1 MLSNS
6 WNKTEGESISQKVIG
21 KVKPDEPLKNRID
34 FAQKKLQ
41 AQISK
46 LSGIN
51 EKLQTKHDKIFEKIV
66 NAQRNNKPAYAQ
78 AYAGELTQVR
88 KMKNMVSGAK
98 LSMEQVKLRLDTV
111 SELGD
116 VVVTLSPLII
126 ELESKVA
133 ITVTPKI
140 AIQNICDG
148 PNLSAKFA
156 NTGVKKIKIIIPIT
170 PPMKELIKQ

>member
-1 MLSNS
+1 MPPEKIGLKTNLSTP
-6 WNKTEGESISQKVIG
+6 KTESYPMVANH
-21 KVKPDEPLKNRID
+21 KPMAP
-34 FAQKKLQ
+34 
-41 AQISK
+41 
-46 LSGIN
+46 
-51 EKLQTKHDKIFEKIV
+51 EK
-66 NAQRNNKPAYAQ
+66 
-78 AYAGELTQVR
+78 
-88 KMKNMVSGAK
+88 
-98 LSMEQVKLRLDTV
+98 
-111 SELGD
+111 
-116 VVVTLSPLII
+116 SPLII